1 MWLTSGF
8 LQVEFDSKQ
17 RCSTKLIHIF
27 KLLVCRDPILFCG
40 GEAENESSLQ
50 WKRFW
55 KIEVSNNQKNHHKRL
70 VQSHKR
76 QILSTTLGAA
86 TQSAVLLVG
95 WFSSFWLQKI
105 CRFTKLHTFTA
116 RDPIVFGV
124 GRLRHADTLRDRC
137 YLSQLLVRRYLDTK
151 NIHPRRLACNIYHG
165 GLEDHFPF

>member
-40 GEAENESSLQ
+40 GKLKTSHHCSERDSEKSKSQ
-50 WKRFW
+50 TTK
-55 KIEVSNNQKNHHKRL
+55 KITTNDWFSPTKDRSFPPHSELRHKA
-70 VQSHKR
+70 
-76 QILSTTLGAA
+76 LSF
-86 TQSAVLLVG
+86 LVG

-124 GRLRHADTLRDRC
+124 GST
-137 YLSQLLVRRYLDTK
+137 QTRRY
-151 NIHPRRLACNIYHG
+151 AEG
-165 GLEDHFPF
+165 